1 MRYLTTVSMK
11 KSHKELAH
19 IHVKR
24 ELGNIYNRLQREG
37 NAIIFEFC
45 ESTRLPD
52 NYMNVDV
59 YVKFAS
65 EKHQAWH
72 ELTS

>member
-1 MRYLTTVSMK
+1 MKYLTTVSMK
-11 KSHKELAH
+11 KLHKDIAH

-24 ELGNIYNRLQREG
+24 ELGAMYDRLQKEG
-37 NAIIFEFC
+37 NALVFEFC

-52 NYMNVDV
+52 NYMDVDV
-59 YVKFAS
+59 FVKFAS